1 MKPVALECV
10 LGGPC
15 RYKTCKL
22 EFAQAF
28 QLLELHMKY
37 LHTPKV
43 SDEKVDLSKHDD
55 DLEEDNYEFGE
66 LFNDTETRLEDERD
80 INDPVDEELQSDF
93 ADVTLVRDDHSP
105 ENQSSERGIHNSDP
119 VDEELQSN
127 FADVTSVRDDRDEED
142 LHPVG
147 NHHPC
152 GSCGRKSHPSHRSSR
167 RRLCP
172 AWNQLAIPATKE
184 ATFRRFAKQ
193 LLKNMW
199 MNLKHLRRKI
209 TMNR

>member
-28 QLLELHMKY
+28 QLLKLHMKY

-55 DLEEDNYEFGE
+55 DSEEDNYEFGE
-66 LFNDTETRLEDERD
+66 LFHDTETRLEDEID
-80 INDPVDEELQSDF
+80 IN
-93 ADVTLVRDDHSP
+93 
-105 ENQSSERGIHNSDP
+105 DP

-127 FADVTSVRDDRDEED
+127 FADVTLVRDDRDEED